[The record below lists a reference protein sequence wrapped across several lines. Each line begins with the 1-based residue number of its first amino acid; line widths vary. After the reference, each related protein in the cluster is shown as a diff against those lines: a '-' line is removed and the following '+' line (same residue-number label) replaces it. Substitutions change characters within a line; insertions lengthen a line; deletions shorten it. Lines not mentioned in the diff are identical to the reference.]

1 MQTGLINMEIFYL
14 RGCKAK
20 DMVEASELVDGA
32 VT

>member
-1 MQTGLINMEIFYL
+1 MEIFYL

-32 VT
+32 VTW